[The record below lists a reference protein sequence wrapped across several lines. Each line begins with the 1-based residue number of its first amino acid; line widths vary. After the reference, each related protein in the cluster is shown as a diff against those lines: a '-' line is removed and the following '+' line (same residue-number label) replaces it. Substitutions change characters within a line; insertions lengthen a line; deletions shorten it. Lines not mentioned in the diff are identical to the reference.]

1 MNKNYNQNYTKEE
14 ISAILAKIKDCIKND
29 RFTISLND
37 NRQENINFIREYNIR
52 SDIQKNILLNIEV
65 EDFCHSLKNKKRG
78 YEYETLYV
86 FAPRV
91 KLSHVGKCEM
101 VNIYTKFNIITIS
114 QQNRTVV
121 ISFHKANKRID
132 YLFK

>member
-29 RFTISLND
+29 RFTISLNE

-101 VNIYTKFNIITIS
+101 VNISRSLIS
-114 QQNRTVV
+114 LLFLSKIEQLLFHFIKQINR
-121 ISFHKANKRID
+121 
-132 YLFK
+132 